1 MEAADPTNQDNMDP
15 RAGALSQWMLRGSS
29 DDCDHGSSAWSAAGI
44 DVSTHSSAAAP
55 SFPAELGR
63 ARAHHHDG
71 LARGQLL
78 SLPAAVQARN
88 WRLISF
94 GGDATVREAR
104 EAAVAVLGQAL
115 PMRALGLAE
124 LPPATGGILQ
134 ELAEEGGRGQE
145 GDGRGAAENAGLPF
159 GEREE
164 ERAVQVCIAA
174 YIRVST

>member
-1 MEAADPTNQDNMDP
+1 MEAGFNPRINNMDP

-78 SLPAAVQARN
+78 SLAAAVQARN

-174 YIRVST
+174 YICVST